1 MSAQT
6 VRDQSFPAACKRCGG
21 VLYQVV
27 DFCPYCGTNRPLE
40 TVALDPGAKI
50 ALGPLG
56 PTPPPSPAATKHA
69 PPRMPDHD
77 HPAVQP
83 DFQQHSPHDA
93 GAPTWPTGRRI
104 YTKGILLVSFVL
116 LIAVAVHLLIGGSG
130 GPDERSHS
138 TGGAISA
145 FLGRKQPS
153 APATTNDAA
162 TNTTASSFTDVPSSL
177 RAARARLAENNL
189 AGAVAANNAALA
201 HEADND
207 DAHAIQ
213 RDIAARAQ
221 RRDTALRNADQ
232 CATQHAWACVQQ
244 QASEALAIDS
254 SSAQAQS
261 LMERAILQTA
271 WTPLGATN
279 AANATNAQRAPN
291 NAAPAAAAN
300 RAASAAASPA
310 SGDNSV
316 DAQQRAIVQ
325 SGWQHGT
332 SSQSPQSAR

>member
-6 VRDQSFPAACKRCGG
+6 IRDQSFPAACKRCGG

-40 TVALDPGAKI
+40 TVALDPHAKI

-56 PTPPPSPAATKHA
+56 PTPPPSPAATKPAAH
-69 PPRMPDHD
+69 RMPDPD
-77 HPAVQP
+77 HPSVQP
-83 DFQQHSPHDA
+83 DFQHGPYDA
-93 GAPTWPTGRRI
+93 GAQTWPTGRRI
-104 YTKGILLVSFVL
+104 YTKGILLVAFVL
-116 LIAVAVHLLIGGSG
+116 AIAVAAHLLIGGNG
-130 GPDERSHS
+130 GPDDRAHS

-145 FLGRKQPS
+145 FLGRHQPDT
-153 APATTNDAA
+153 PPAA
-162 TNTTASSFTDVPSSL
+162 TDTAAKSATPAFTDVPSSL
-177 RAARARLAENNL
+177 RAARASLAENNL
-189 AGAVAANNAALA
+189 AGAIAANNAALA

-213 RDIAARAQ
+213 RDIAARTQ

-244 QASEALAIDS
+244 QASDALAIDS

-261 LMERAILQTA
+261 LMERAILQTG
-271 WTPLGATN
+271 WTPL
-279 AANATNAQRAPN
+279 AAQKPGTAPTAPSG
-291 NAAPAAAAN
+291 AAPAVVAT
-300 RAASAAASPA
+300 RAAPGTAGPA

-316 DAQQRAIVQ
+316 EAQQRAIVQ
-325 SGWQHGT
+325 SGWRNAPAQPAH
-332 SSQSPQSAR
+332 